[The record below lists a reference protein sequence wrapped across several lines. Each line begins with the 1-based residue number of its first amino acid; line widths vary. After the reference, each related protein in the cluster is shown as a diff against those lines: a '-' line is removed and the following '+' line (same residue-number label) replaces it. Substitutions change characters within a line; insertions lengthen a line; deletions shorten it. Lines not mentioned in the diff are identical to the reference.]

1 MEQDMNRMGTARRLA
16 VAVLGLGVFAA
27 VSAAQPPR
35 RPALDP
41 LAEARARQQIADQ
54 KAEMEV
60 LAAIADADRIART
73 NPAKAVHTLKTA
85 QSNIDLAVA
94 LGGDTRKKLT
104 DTLQR
109 KIAALEG
116 RPLPNPG
123 VKPDPAGASVK
134 KDRAAAIE
142 SYAAELK
149 DVKEGV
155 ERFAKL
161 KQSGLNAQADR
172 ELAKLS
178 RAYPNNPSIIR
189 LMDQDTLGARVQDS
203 ADFAKLQS
211 DRFLLA
217 MRHAD
222 KATLP
227 IGGPHGDIE
236 FPADWKEKTARRL
249 QKVELTAEE
258 KKIIEALDKPVT
270 VNWNGKPLDEAMQEL
285 SNLLDQK
292 LFIDKKSVEDLGID
306 LRKPFTLQANG
317 VSARTVLRQVLAS
330 QGLTF
335 VIKDQVIQVVDVE
348 RAKNMLVTRVYY
360 LGDVVQGV
368 GPFGDATKWGPFLD
382 FQQTMANVEGI
393 IKTITSSIDPLSWKE
408 KGGPSSITFHP
419 PSMSIIVRASA
430 EVHATL
436 GSKMGGGR

>member
-1 MEQDMNRMGTARRLA
+1 MNRVGTARRLA
-16 VAVLGLGVFAA
+16 IAVMGLGMFAA
-27 VSAAQPPR
+27 ASAGQPPR

-54 KAEMEV
+54 KAEAEV
-60 LAAIADADRIART
+60 LTAIADAERIAKT
-73 NPAKAVHTLKTA
+73 NPAKALQSLKAA

-94 LGGDTRKKLT
+94 ISGDARKKLT

-109 KIAALEG
+109 KIAVMEG

-123 VKPDPAGASVK
+123 VKLDPVGSSVK
-134 KDRAAAIE
+134 KDRAALVE
-142 SYAAELK
+142 SYATEMK
-149 DVKEGV
+149 DVREGV

-161 KQSGLNAQADR
+161 KQSGLNAEADR
-172 ELAKLS
+172 ELAKLA
-178 RAYPNNPSIIR
+178 RAYPNNPSIIS
-189 LMDQDTLGARVQDS
+189 LMQRDNFATQVQDS
-203 ADFAKLQS
+203 LAFADLQQ
-211 DRFLLA
+211 RRINGAL
-217 MRHAD
+217 
-222 KATLP
+222 KAVDESGIP
-227 IGGPHGDIE
+227 AGRDIE
-236 FPADWKEKTARRL
+236 FPKDWKEKTARRL
-249 QKVELTAEE
+249 QKIELTPEE

-285 SNLLDQK
+285 SNTLDQK
-292 LFIDKKSVEDLGID
+292 LFIDKKSVEDLGLD

-348 RAKNMLVTRVYY
+348 KARNMLVTKVYY

-368 GPFGDATKWGPFLD
+368 GPFGDATRWGPFLD

-393 IKTITSSIDPLSWKE
+393 IKTITTSIDPLSWKE
-408 KGGPSSITFHP
+408 KGGPASITFHP

-436 GSKMGGGR
+436 GSKMGGR